1 MLLTPPS
8 IIPHTTMADEKE
20 PKAQDQHVED
30 ATSVHDPEKAG
41 SIDKSSSLDEVVD
54 AKNATDLEHNTTL
67 WQGIKRYRKAVFWSF
82 AFSLCIVMD
91 GYDLAFTGTLYAH
104 PAFQRQFGQPYE
116 DGYEIPAKWQSAM
129 TSTLKVG
136 HIIGLFLDGYFSE
149 IVGRKRVSLVT
160 LVALAGIIFM
170 QFFAKSLPV
179 FMMGRFIAGIPLGVF
194 QAAANTYAAE
204 VCPVFLRAYLTTY
217 VCVCWIQV
225 SVFAL
230 DPSLNFC

>member
-1 MLLTPPS
+1 
-8 IIPHTTMADEKE
+8 MADEKE